1 MVDEARGDIVSE
13 YKWLVLPFLIF
24 NTTSWILAILEI
36 AGVVGPAAY
45 AAMDALYPVDISFC
59 QMMFWGTLHYGP
71 IKDDRLAIVCRIAF
85 IIEAACYVVR
95 NVVIFQP
102 ATIQDAIA
110 YANSSSVGSPEV
122 PPLSSLLGY
131 LRAAFFFIVFGPFAA
146 YVGTTCLQIG
156 RRRLLSHVS
165 APSLSRFSTRFLRG
179 YVVILAIQLAICAV
193 CAWRVASATTL
204 DEEVLATKLNYTL
217 RAVSGICAQILGW
230 KAVVF
235 DASGKSIQQ
244 WRSGKGTRLQ
254 TAAVMCGTLFVMVVF
269 FDLVLFAFATSSA
282 DSILT
287 FHNWL
292 EVGFENLPMMG
303 LWLCAMV
310 NFGISLQH
318 FHPLRSVDKTE
329 ELLERKARGE
339 TTLSSQRTSKVS
351 PELSALSA

>member
-102 ATIQDAIA
+102 ATIQDAIS
-110 YANSSSVGSPEV
+110 YANSSSVGSPKCAT
-122 PPLSSLLGY
+122 LHFSY
-131 LRAAFFFIVFGPFAA
+131 LRAAFSSSCLVLRL
-146 YVGTTCLQIG
+146 VGTTCLQIG

-329 ELLERKARGE
+329 ELLERKALGE